1 MKRIFALAVAACA
14 VSACTIQQQG
24 TELKQEFNPPLTYA
38 SWKIERYETQ
48 SGRQVCEVTS
58 GYNGLTIA
66 QSRDGKHTPVAAR
79 GERKMTPGMEF
90 SVNVAGNHY
99 RTSQEYFSFSEAPRL
114 AEDLSMGGK
123 AYLEW
128 SEPHGDNHG
137 RLRSSNIVKLD
148 DFKARFEEC
157 RKSLLK

>member
-1 MKRIFALAVAACA
+1 MKNLILLAAAA
-14 VSACTIQQQG
+14 ASISACTIEQQNG
-24 TELKQEFNPPLTYA
+24 ELRQEFNPPLTYDT
-38 SWKIERYETQ
+38 WKIERYETQ
-48 SGRQVCEVTS
+48 SGRRVCEVTA
-58 GYNGLTIA
+58 GGLTIA

-90 SVNVAGNHY
+90 SVNVNGNHY
-99 RTSQEYFSFSEAPRL
+99 RTSQEYFSFTEASRL
-114 AEDLSMGGK
+114 AENLSMGGK

-137 RLRSSNIVKLD
+137 RLRTNNIVKLD

-157 RKSLLK
+157 RASLGK